1 MCNSAFMA
9 GDEASVEAE
18 YIRWQQLWRQTDLSK
33 RPKTVVEAL
42 QSANEFGTYPSI
54 QTLLHIFATL
64 PVTTS
69 TTERSFNALKYIKSY
84 LRFTMNE
91 NRLNGLAHL
100 YINRDIELD
109 FADVIDE
116 FSKTNCRLNFQ

>member
-1 MCNSAFMA
+1 MA

-33 RPKTVVEAL
+33 RPKTVVGAL

-69 TTERSFNALKYIKSY
+69 TTERSFSALKYIKKLSTFY
-84 LRFTMNE
+84 HEREPPEWTCSFIYQQ
-91 NRLNGLAHL
+91 G
-100 YINRDIELD
+100 Y
-109 FADVIDE
+109 
-116 FSKTNCRLNFQ
+116 

>member
-1 MCNSAFMA
+1 MA

-54 QTLLHIFATL
+54 QTLLHIFAT
-64 PVTTS
+64 S
-69 TTERSFNALKYIKSY
+69 TTERSFSALKYIKNY
-84 LRFTMNE
+84 LRSTMNE

-109 FADVIDE
+109 YADVIDE
-116 FSKTNCRLNFQ
+116 FSKTNRRLNFQ

>member
-1 MCNSAFMA
+1 MA

-18 YIRWQQLWRQTDLSK
+18 YIRWQQLWRQTNLSK

-64 PVTTS
+64 PVTPS
-69 TTERSFNALKYIKSY
+69 TRPTERSFSALKYIKNY
-84 LRFTMNE
+84 LRSTMNE

-109 FADVIDE
+109 YADVIDE
-116 FSKTNCRLNFQ
+116 FSKTNRRLNFQ

>member
-69 TTERSFNALKYIKSY
+69 TTERSFSALKYIIKKLSTFY
-84 LRFTMNE
+84 HEREPPEWTCSFIYQQGYFT
-91 NRLNGLAHL
+91 
-100 YINRDIELD
+100 
-109 FADVIDE
+109 
-116 FSKTNCRLNFQ
+116 

>member
-1 MCNSAFMA
+1 MA
-9 GDEASVEAE
+9 GDEGSVEAE

-69 TTERSFNALKYIKSY
+69 TTERSFSALKYIKKNY
-84 LRFTMNE
+84 LRSTMNE

-109 FADVIDE
+109 YADVIDE
-116 FSKTNCRLNFQ
+116 FSKTNRRLNFQ